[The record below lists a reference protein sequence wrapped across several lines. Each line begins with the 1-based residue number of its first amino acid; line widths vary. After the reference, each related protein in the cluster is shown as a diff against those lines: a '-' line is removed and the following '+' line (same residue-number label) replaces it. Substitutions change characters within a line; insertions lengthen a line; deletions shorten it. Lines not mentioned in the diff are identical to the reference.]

1 MVVGTWLAP
10 AKLNLFLHITARR
23 ADGYHELQT
32 VFQFLDYCD
41 ELRYQLRQDGQ
52 IYCYSE
58 LDLPPQANLVVK
70 AAALLQQHSHTKLG
84 IDIWLHKKIPLGG
97 GLGGGSSN
105 AATTLLALNQL
116 WQLNYSLIELRN
128 LAVTLGADVPIFL
141 FGQAAWA
148 EGIGE
153 QLTPINLTETWVI
166 VINPGCAVATAQ
178 IFSDPLLT
186 RNQSPITMTD
196 FLMGQ
201 SSNIC
206 TPVVRRHYP
215 AVAQALDWLQRF
227 GVAKMSGTGSCV
239 FMLCDSQQQA
249 QTVLAQLPAEW
260 SGFVAQTRNNSP
272 LLMQLNAN

>member
-1 MVVGTWLAP
+1 
-10 AKLNLFLHITARR
+10 LHITARR

-41 ELRYQLRQDGQ
+41 ELHCQLRQDGQ
-52 IYCYSE
+52 IYCHSD
-58 LDLPPQANLVVK
+58 LDLPPQHNLIIK
-70 AAALLQQHSHTKLG
+70 AARLLQQHSRTQFG
-84 IDIWLHKKIPLGG
+84 ADIWLHKRIPLGG

-105 AATTLLALNQL
+105 AATTLLALNNL
-116 WQLNYSLIELRN
+116 WQLQYELIDLRN

-153 QLTPINLTETWVI
+153 KLTPIILEEYWVI
-166 VINPGCAVATAQ
+166 IIYPGCSVATAQ

-186 RNQSPITMTD
+186 RNQHPITMGD

-206 TPVVRRHYP
+206 TPVVRHHYP
-215 AVAQALDWLQRF
+215 AVAQALDWLQQF
-227 GVAKMSGTGSCV
+227 GNAKMTGTGSCI
-239 FMLCDSQQQA
+239 FMLCDNPHQA
-249 QTVLAQLPAEW
+249 QNILTQLPAQW
-260 SGFVAQTRNNSP
+260 SGFVTQTKNNSP
-272 LLMQLNAN
+272 LLMQISAN